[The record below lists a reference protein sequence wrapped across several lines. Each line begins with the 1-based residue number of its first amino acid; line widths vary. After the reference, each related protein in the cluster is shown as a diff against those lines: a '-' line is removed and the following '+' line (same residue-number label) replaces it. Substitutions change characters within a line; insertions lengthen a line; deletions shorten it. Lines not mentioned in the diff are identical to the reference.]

1 MHVCMSVS
9 ANPALCKCAQC
20 GGRLSAFLQPEV
32 CGRLSLLASA
42 HARGPN
48 GWSIR
53 TMLLTYNRKARPVGL
68 QRKRKT
74 GSNCLLLWWWSV
86 TSLER
91 GAENIIGNLRQ
102 NLIQPPQMPAVLEP
116 VVRTWVVL
124 LLRELAKENVN
135 STAVLKAIRL
145 EQYVLQVA
153 LAVRP
158 VVLAT
163 PPSATRE
170 TCVICVDLITNTV
183 TDVLLRLCMPNYFF
197 Q

>member
-1 MHVCMSVS
+1 
-9 ANPALCKCAQC
+9 
-20 GGRLSAFLQPEV
+20 
-32 CGRLSLLASA
+32 
-42 HARGPN
+42 
-48 GWSIR
+48 
-53 TMLLTYNRKARPVGL
+53 
-68 QRKRKT
+68 
-74 GSNCLLLWWWSV
+74 
-86 TSLER
+86 
-91 GAENIIGNLRQ
+91 
-102 NLIQPPQMPAVLEP
+102 MPAVLEP
-116 VVRTWVVL
+116 IVRTWVVL

-163 PPSATRE
+163 PPSVTRE